1 MTRSTR
7 RRLPVLALLLSAPLF
22 VSYTA
27 DVQADPSEPSPAA
40 QAAEAGVCD
49 PADPKDALQARLAD
63 AAERARARG
72 AVRDV
77 VVLNGQGYNY
87 AAGQGRE
94 LEQIQRALAQQ
105 QRESG
110 R

>member
-1 MTRSTR
+1 MNRSAR
-7 RRLPVLALLLSAPLF
+7 RRLPVLALLFSAPLF

-27 DVQADPSEPSPAA
+27 DVQADPAA
-40 QAAEAGVCD
+40 DRGAVAEAAVCD
-49 PADPKDALQARLAD
+49 PSADSAEALQARLAD
-63 AAERARARG
+63 AAEQARARG

-77 VVLNGQGYNY
+77 IVLNGQGYNY
-87 AAGQGRE
+87 AAGQGRD
-94 LEQIQRALAQQ
+94 LEQIRRELARQ